1 MTADRVIYMDHSA
14 TTPVHPAVREAMAPF
29 FEAAFGNPSSLHRLG
44 QEAHHAVEDAR
55 RQVAEIFGC
64 HPSEVVFTSC
74 GSESDNLALRGVAF
88 ANRKRGRHLVVSAV
102 EHHAVLHTAEQLAQH
117 FGFEVTY
124 VPVDGEGRVNPADVQ
139 AAIRDDTVLISVM
152 YANNEVGTVQPVA
165 EIGAIARERGIPFH
179 TDAVQA
185 AAYLDLH
192 VDELNVDLLA
202 LSGHKHFAPKGVG
215 VLYVRRGTRLLP
227 MLTGGGQ
234 EQNRRAGTHNV
245 AYIVGMATALKI
257 VQENRETE
265 NRRLAALRDRLAQG
279 LTAAIPEARLT
290 GSPTARLPGH
300 LSLTLE
306 GLEAVGI
313 LMGLDLEGIC
323 ASSGSACASGATE
336 PSHVLRAMGVPLSR
350 CYGALRFSLG
360 YQNTEEDVDRVIAV
374 LPPLVQR
381 LKKAMAD
388 GY

>member
-1 MTADRVIYMDHSA
+1 MTPDRVIYMDHSA

-29 FEAAFGNPSSLHRLG
+29 FAEAYGNPSSLHRLG
-44 QEAHHAVEDAR
+44 QEAHHAVEEAR
-55 RQVAEIFGC
+55 RQVAEILGC
-64 HPSEVVFTSC
+64 HPSEVVFTSG

-88 ANRKRGRHLVVSAV
+88 ADRERGRHLIISAV

-124 VPVDGEGRVNPADVQ
+124 VPVDGAGRVDPAEVQ

-152 YANNEVGTVQPVA
+152 YANNEVGTIQPVA
-165 EIGAIARERGIPFH
+165 EIGAIARERDIPFH

-185 AAYLDLH
+185 AAYLNLR

-202 LSGHKHFAPKGVG
+202 LSGHKHYAPKGVG

-245 AYIVGMATALKI
+245 PYIVGMATALRI
-257 VQENRETE
+257 VHENRETE
-265 NRRLAALRDRLAQG
+265 NRRLAALRDRLAEG
-279 LTAAIPEARLT
+279 LFAAIPEAQMT
-290 GSPTARLPGH
+290 GSSTDRLPGH

-306 GLEAVGI
+306 DLEAEGI

-323 ASSGSACASGATE
+323 ASSGSACTSGATE

-360 YQNTEEDVDRVIAV
+360 YQNTGEDVEQVISV
-374 LPPLVQR
+374 LPTLIRR
-381 LKKAMAD
+381 LKKAMAN